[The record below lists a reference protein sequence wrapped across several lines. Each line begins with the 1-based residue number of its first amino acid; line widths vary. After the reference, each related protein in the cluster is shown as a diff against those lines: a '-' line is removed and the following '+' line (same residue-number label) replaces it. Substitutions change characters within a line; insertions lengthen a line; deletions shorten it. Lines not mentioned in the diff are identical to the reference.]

1 MSRRSVTRSVVVP
14 ASVEDVWDALTDPSR
29 LEDWFADEI
38 DADEI
43 EPDAEV
49 VFRWHEGD
57 EERRAV
63 IEDVEAPRRLAF
75 RWAARGDE
83 SRVVFE
89 LDDEAAG
96 TRVTVV
102 ETGGIAARAFWAPRM
117 SSLASAARMLPA

>member
-1 MSRRSVTRSVVVP
+1 MSQRVVTRSVVVP
-14 ASVEDVWDALTDPSR
+14 APVEDVWDALTDPHR

-38 DADEI
+38 DADGF

-49 VFRWHEGD
+49 VFRWHESD

-63 IEDVEAPRRLAF
+63 IEDVDAPRRLAF

-102 ETGGIAARAFWAPRM
+102 ETGGMAARATWAPRM

>member
-1 MSRRSVTRSVVVP
+1 MSQRVVTRSVVVP
-14 ASVEDVWDALTDPSR
+14 APVEDVWDALTDPDR

-102 ETGGIAARAFWAPRM
+102 ETGEIEASASWAPRM

>member
-1 MSRRSVTRSVVVP
+1 MPQRVVSRSVVVEAP
-14 ASVEDVWDALTDPSR
+14 VEEVWGALTDPSR

-49 VFRWHEGD
+49 VFRWHDGD

-75 RWAARGDE
+75 RWTARGDQ

-89 LDDEAAG
+89 LEDEALG

-102 ETGGIAARAFWAPRM
+102 ETGGIGSGAPWGPRM
-117 SSLASAARMLPA
+117 AALTHGARLALA